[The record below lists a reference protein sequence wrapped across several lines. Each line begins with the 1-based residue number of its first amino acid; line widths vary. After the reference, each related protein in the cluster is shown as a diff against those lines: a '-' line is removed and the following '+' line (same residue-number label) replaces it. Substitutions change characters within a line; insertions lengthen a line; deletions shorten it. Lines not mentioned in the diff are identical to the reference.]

1 METLP
6 NKNDSD
12 RDLHERSPYA
22 VGYEWSVRISSIGLE
37 MALPPAAGIWLDS
50 RCGTLPLFTI
60 LGAVFGMTTAMIHLI
75 QIGKTGVNLPVKK
88 DNPNP

>member
-6 NKNDSD
+6 NKNNPD
-12 RDLHERSPYA
+12 RDLQERSPYA

-50 RCGTLPLFTI
+50 RCGTLPLFTL
-60 LGAVFGMTTAMIHLI
+60 LGAVLGMTTALMHLI
-75 QIGKTGVNLPVKK
+75 QIGKNGVNFPKK
-88 DNPNP
+88 K